1 VRKLKREN
9 IKARAAIILPALM
22 VLAVPY
28 NAYASEM
35 ETEEEELA
43 AQIEFIRA
51 HMAQAVANKEA
62 NMIDLATA
70 HAGHPIAEHFLMI
83 APEIKEHDEAMHDGL
98 QASLDQ
104 LPNMVQTSS
113 NDDFKQEI
121 DRVDALLEDVMNTM
135 IPSEMKDA
143 KFWIKVSIVVLED
156 AEHEYEEAI
165 SDGKI
170 KEMIEY
176 QDAQGFIARA
186 DAIFKKIS
194 GIEEHEREEIEG
206 FFADLK
212 NAIDTVQEPA
222 TVETII
228 GGIVHEYREVAGLE
242 DEMTKQPSVANIKA
256 LLEKIIEEYEE
267 SEYAEAEQLAIKAY
281 LDNYEFLESAIEE
294 KDPELM
300 ESTEIMLREEL
311 RQLIKD
317 RAPIEQLEV
326 KVEQINVNLDKI
338 LALGIGIAE
347 EEEGDPRLQYV
358 KNIRML
364 LEKAVEEYEDGE
376 YEEAMSF
383 AIKAY
388 LDNYEFLENDVEEQ
402 DEELNEE
409 VEHMLRDEL
418 QEKIRNRAP
427 ASEIK
432 QLASEINAKLDAV
445 EVIVPE
451 FPLGLALVMASIV
464 GTMVVLTRAK
474 KLGLP

>member
-1 VRKLKREN
+1 VRKLKSEN
-9 IKARAAIILPALM
+9 IKALAAIILPTLM

-35 ETEEEELA
+35 ESEEVELA

-62 NMIDLATA
+62 NRIDLAVA
-70 HAGHPIAEHFLMI
+70 HAGHPVAEHFLMI
-83 APEIKEHDEAMHDGL
+83 APEIKEYDEVMHDGL
-98 QASLDQ
+98 QTSLDQ
-104 LPNMVQTSS
+104 LPNKVQASS
-113 NDDFKQEI
+113 NDDFKKEV
-121 DRVDALLEDVMNTM
+121 DRIDALLEDVTNTV
-135 IPSEMKDA
+135 IQSEMKDT

-156 AEHEYEEAI
+156 AENEYEEAI
-165 SDGKI
+165 SEGKI

-186 DAIFKKIS
+186 EAIFKKIS
-194 GIEEHEREEIEG
+194 IEEHEREEIEG

-212 NAIDTVQEPA
+212 NAIDTAQEPA

-242 DEMTKQPSVANIKA
+242 EEMTKQPSVANIKA
-256 LLEKIIEEYEE
+256 LLESLMGHYEE
-267 SEYAEAEQLAIKAY
+267 GHYDIAEQMAIKAY

-317 RAPIEQLEV
+317 HAPIEQLEG

-347 EEEGDPRLQYV
+347 EEDDPRLQYV
-358 KNIRML
+358 KNIRIL
-364 LEKAVEEYEDGE
+364 LEKTVKEYEEGE

-388 LDNYEFLENDVEEQ
+388 LDNYEFLENDVEEH
-402 DEELNEE
+402 DEELNDEIE
-409 VEHMLRDEL
+409 QMLRDEL

-432 QLASEINAKLDAV
+432 QLVGEINAKLDAV